1 MPRCLS
7 HDGVYDC
14 TRENGH
20 DGPHHAEV
28 VVAEWWDQTG
38 TPGSVSGHGPDM
50 SHSSPRNVGLS
61 SIHSGNAKSISIRAS
76 ASRASI
82 PSTVT
87 PTLTER

>member
-1 MPRCLS
+1 MMPRCLS

-50 SHSSPRNVGLS
+50 SHSSPRSVGAS
-61 SIHSGNAKSISIRAS
+61 SIHDGNDRSTSMRAS
-76 ASRASI
+76 TSSI
-82 PSTVT
+82 PTTVT
-87 PTLTER
+87 TNP